1 MAGFFKKILSKFSK
15 DKIDWD
21 DLEESLIT
29 GDLGVK
35 LSMQIIDNLQDK
47 KKSIN
52 PDDIISACKEEIRK
66 ILPADSAPLSAK
78 TDTTKVIL
86 VVGVNGT
93 GKTTSSAK
101 LASHLK
107 AGGSNVMLAAAD
119 TFRAAAI
126 EQLEVW
132 GNRIDIPVI
141 KGDYQSD
148 PSSVCYDAHS
158 KSINS
163 GVNYLICDTAGRL
176 HTRHNLME
184 ELKKICRTLSKNDDS
199 APHEVFLVVDA
210 TTGSNA
216 LSQAKEFNKATKLT
230 GLIVTKMDGSG
241 KGGVVASIANELGI
255 PTKFIGLG
263 EEVEDFKSFRYSFY
277 ICLCELIKF

>member
-1 MAGFFKKILSKFSK
+1 MGGFFKKLISKFTK

-21 DLEESLIT
+21 ELEETLIS
-29 GDLGVK
+29 GDLGVR
-35 LSMQIIDNLQDK
+35 LSMEIIDDLQEK

-52 PDDIISACKEEIRK
+52 PDDIINVCQDHISQ
-66 ILPADSAPLSAK
+66 ILPPDSPLLAPQNDS
-78 TDTTKVIL
+78 TKVIL

-101 LASHLK
+101 LANHLK
-107 AGGSNVMLAAAD
+107 QNGSNVMLAAAD

-132 GNRIDIPVI
+132 GDRISVPVI

-158 KSINS
+158 RAIASEAD
-163 GVNYLICDTAGRL
+163 YLICDTAGRL

-184 ELKKICRTLSKNDDS
+184 ELKKICRTLKKNDES

-216 LSQAKEFNKATKLT
+216 LAQAKEFNKATDLT

-241 KGGVVASIANELGI
+241 KGGIVASIANELSI
-255 PTKFIGLG
+255 PTRFIGMG
-263 EEVEDFKSFRYSFY
+263 EEAIDFKPFNAKEFVTE
-277 ICLCELIKF
+277 IL

>member
-1 MAGFFKKILSKFSK
+1 MAGFFKKLISKFTK

-21 DLEESLIT
+21 ELEETLIS
-29 GDLGVK
+29 GDLGVR
-35 LSMQIIDNLQDK
+35 LSMEIIDDLQEK

-52 PDDIISACKEEIRK
+52 PDDIINVCQDHISQ
-66 ILPADSAPLSAK
+66 ILPPDSPLLSPK
-78 TDTTKVIL
+78 NDSTKVIL

-101 LASHLK
+101 LANHLK
-107 AGGSNVMLAAAD
+107 QNGSNVILAAAD

-126 EQLEVW
+126 EQLDVW
-132 GNRIDIPVI
+132 GDRISVPVI
-141 KGDYQSD
+141 KGEYQSD
-148 PSSVCYDAHS
+148 PSSVCFDAHS
-158 KSINS
+158 RAIASEAD
-163 GVNYLICDTAGRL
+163 YLICDTAGRL

-184 ELKKICRTLSKNDDS
+184 ELKKICRTLKKNDES

-216 LSQAKEFNKATKLT
+216 LAQAKEFNKATDLT

-241 KGGVVASIANELGI
+241 KGGIVASIANELSI
-255 PTKFIGLG
+255 PTRFIGMG
-263 EEVEDFKSFRYSFY
+263 EEAIDFKPFSAKEFVTE
-277 ICLCELIKF
+277 IL

>member
-1 MAGFFKKILSKFSK
+1 MAGFFKKILNKFSK

-21 DLEESLIT
+21 DLEESLIS
-29 GDLGVK
+29 GDLGVR

-107 AGGSNVMLAAAD
+107 AGGANVMLAAAD

-126 EQLEVW
+126 EQLEIW

-158 KSINS
+158 KSITS

-263 EEVEDFKSFRYSFY
+263 EEVEDFKSFNTDEYLDE
-277 ICLCELIKF
+277 IL

>member
-1 MAGFFKKILSKFSK
+1 MGGFFKKLISKFTK

-21 DLEESLIT
+21 ELEETLIS
-29 GDLGVK
+29 GDLGVR
-35 LSMQIIDNLQDK
+35 LSMEIIDDLQEK

-52 PDDIISACKEEIRK
+52 PDDIINVCQDHISQ
-66 ILPADSAPLSAK
+66 ILPPDSPLLAPQNDS
-78 TDTTKVIL
+78 TKVIL

-101 LASHLK
+101 LANHLK
-107 AGGSNVMLAAAD
+107 QNGSNVMLAAAD

-132 GNRIDIPVI
+132 GDRISVPVI

-158 KSINS
+158 RAIASEAD
-163 GVNYLICDTAGRL
+163 YLICDTAGRL

-184 ELKKICRTLSKNDDS
+184 ELKKICRTLKKNDES

-216 LSQAKEFNKATKLT
+216 LAQAKAFNKATDLT

-241 KGGVVASIANELGI
+241 KGGIVASIANELSI
-255 PTKFIGLG
+255 PTRFIGMG
-263 EEVEDFKSFRYSFY
+263 EEAIDFKPFSAKEFVTE
-277 ICLCELIKF
+277 IL

>member
-29 GDLGVK
+29 GDLGVR

-101 LASHLK
+101 LASYLK
-107 AGGSNVMLAAAD
+107 NSGSNVMLAAAD

-263 EEVEDFKSFRYSFY
+263 EEVEDFKSFNTDEYLDE
-277 ICLCELIKF
+277 IL

>member
-66 ILPADSAPLSAK
+66 ILPPDSNPLSSK
-78 TDTTKVIL
+78 TDKTKVIL

-101 LASHLK
+101 LANHLK
-107 AGGSNVMLAAAD
+107 TSGANVMLAAAD

-132 GNRIDIPVI
+132 GKRIDVPVI

-163 GVNYLICDTAGRL
+163 GVDYLICDTAGRL

-184 ELKKICRTLSKNDDS
+184 ELKKTCRTLSKNDNS

-241 KGGVVASIANELGI
+241 KGGIVASIANELGI

-263 EEVEDFKSFRYSFY
+263 EEVDDFKSFKTNEYLDE
-277 ICLCELIKF
+277 IL

>member
-52 PDDIISACKEEIRK
+52 PDDVISVCKEEIRK
-66 ILPADSAPLSAK
+66 ILPPDSDPLPSE

-263 EEVEDFKSFRYSFY
+263 EEVEDFKSFNTDEYLDE
-277 ICLCELIKF
+277 IL

>member
-1 MAGFFKKILSKFSK
+1 MGGFFKKLISKFTK

-21 DLEESLIT
+21 ELEETLIS
-29 GDLGVK
+29 GDLGVR
-35 LSMQIIDNLQDK
+35 LSMEIIDDLQEK
-47 KKSIN
+47 KKSMN
-52 PDDIISACKEEIRK
+52 PDDIINVCQDHISQ
-66 ILPADSAPLSAK
+66 ILPPDSPLLAPQNES
-78 TDTTKVIL
+78 TKVIL

-101 LASHLK
+101 LANYLK
-107 AGGSNVMLAAAD
+107 QNGSNVMLAAAD

-132 GNRIDIPVI
+132 GDRISVPVI

-158 KSINS
+158 RAIASEAD
-163 GVNYLICDTAGRL
+163 YLICDTAGRL

-184 ELKKICRTLSKNDDS
+184 ELKKICRTLKKNDAS

-216 LSQAKEFNKATKLT
+216 LAQAKEFNKATDLT

-241 KGGVVASIANELGI
+241 KGGIVASIANELSI
-255 PTKFIGLG
+255 PTRFIGMG
-263 EEVEDFKSFRYSFY
+263 EEAIDFKPFSAKEFVTE
-277 ICLCELIKF
+277 IL

>member
-1 MAGFFKKILSKFSK
+1 MGGFFKKLISKFAK

-21 DLEESLIT
+21 ELEETLIS
-29 GDLGVK
+29 GDLGVR
-35 LSMQIIDNLQDK
+35 LSMEIIDDLQEK

-52 PDDIISACKEEIRK
+52 PDDIINVCQDHISQ
-66 ILPADSAPLSAK
+66 ILPPDSPLLAPQNDS
-78 TDTTKVIL
+78 TKVIL

-101 LASHLK
+101 LANHLK
-107 AGGSNVMLAAAD
+107 QNGSNVMLAAAD

-132 GNRIDIPVI
+132 GDRISVPVI

-158 KSINS
+158 RAIASEAD
-163 GVNYLICDTAGRL
+163 YLICDTAGRL

-184 ELKKICRTLSKNDDS
+184 ELKKICRTLKRNDES

-216 LSQAKEFNKATKLT
+216 LAQAKEFNKATDLT

-241 KGGVVASIANELGI
+241 KGGIVASIANELSI
-255 PTKFIGLG
+255 PTRFIGMG
-263 EEVEDFKSFRYSFY
+263 EEAIDFKPFSAKEFVTE
-277 ICLCELIKF
+277 IL

>member
-1 MAGFFKKILSKFSK
+1 MGGFFKKLISKFTK

-21 DLEESLIT
+21 ELEETLIS
-29 GDLGVK
+29 GDLGVR
-35 LSMQIIDNLQDK
+35 LSMEIIDDLQEK

-52 PDDIISACKEEIRK
+52 PDDIINVCQDHISQ
-66 ILPADSAPLSAK
+66 ILPPDSPLLAPQNDS
-78 TDTTKVIL
+78 TKVIL

-101 LASHLK
+101 LANHLK
-107 AGGSNVMLAAAD
+107 QNGSNVMLAAAD

-132 GNRIDIPVI
+132 GNRISVPVI

-158 KSINS
+158 RAIASEAD
-163 GVNYLICDTAGRL
+163 YLICDTAGRL

-184 ELKKICRTLSKNDDS
+184 ELKKICRTLKKNDES

-216 LSQAKEFNKATKLT
+216 LAQAKEFNKATDLT

-241 KGGVVASIANELGI
+241 KGGIVASIANELSI
-255 PTKFIGLG
+255 PTRFIGMG
-263 EEVEDFKSFRYSFY
+263 EEAIDFKPFSAKEFVTE
-277 ICLCELIKF
+277 IL

>member
-1 MAGFFKKILSKFSK
+1 MGGFFKKLISKFTK

-21 DLEESLIT
+21 ELEETLIS
-29 GDLGVK
+29 GDLGVR
-35 LSMQIIDNLQDK
+35 LSMEIIDDLQEK

-52 PDDIISACKEEIRK
+52 PDDIINVSQDHISQ
-66 ILPADSAPLSAK
+66 ILPPDSPLLAPQNDS
-78 TDTTKVIL
+78 TKVIL

-101 LASHLK
+101 LANHLK
-107 AGGSNVMLAAAD
+107 QNGSNVMLAAAD

-132 GNRIDIPVI
+132 GDRISVPVI

-158 KSINS
+158 RAIASEAD
-163 GVNYLICDTAGRL
+163 YLICDTAGRL

-184 ELKKICRTLSKNDDS
+184 ELKKICRTLKKNDES

-216 LSQAKEFNKATKLT
+216 LAQAKEFNKATDLT

-241 KGGVVASIANELGI
+241 KGGIVASIANELSI
-255 PTKFIGLG
+255 PTRFIGMG
-263 EEVEDFKSFRYSFY
+263 EEAIDFKPFSAKEFVTE
-277 ICLCELIKF
+277 IL

>member
-1 MAGFFKKILSKFSK
+1 MGGFFKKLISKFTK

-21 DLEESLIT
+21 ELEETLIS
-29 GDLGVK
+29 GDLGVR
-35 LSMQIIDNLQDK
+35 LSMEIIDDLQEK

-52 PDDIISACKEEIRK
+52 PDDIINVCQDHISQ
-66 ILPADSAPLSAK
+66 ILPPDSPLLAPQNDS
-78 TDTTKVIL
+78 TKVIL

-101 LASHLK
+101 LANHLK
-107 AGGSNVMLAAAD
+107 QNGSNVMLAAAD
-119 TFRAAAI
+119 TFRAAAT

-132 GNRIDIPVI
+132 GDRISVPVI

-158 KSINS
+158 RAIASEAD
-163 GVNYLICDTAGRL
+163 YLICDTAGRL

-184 ELKKICRTLSKNDDS
+184 ELKKICRTLKKNDES

-216 LSQAKEFNKATKLT
+216 LAQAKEFNKATDLT

-241 KGGVVASIANELGI
+241 KGGIVASIANELSI
-255 PTKFIGLG
+255 PTRFIGMG
-263 EEVEDFKSFRYSFY
+263 EEAIDFKPFSAKEFVTE
-277 ICLCELIKF
+277 IL

>member
-1 MAGFFKKILSKFSK
+1 MGGFFKKLISKFTK

-21 DLEESLIT
+21 ELEETLIS
-29 GDLGVK
+29 GDLGVR
-35 LSMQIIDNLQDK
+35 LSMEIIDDLQEK

-52 PDDIISACKEEIRK
+52 PDDIINVCQDHISQ
-66 ILPADSAPLSAK
+66 ILPPDSPLLAPQNDS
-78 TDTTKVIL
+78 TKVIL

-101 LASHLK
+101 LANHLK
-107 AGGSNVMLAAAD
+107 QNGSNVMLAAAD

-132 GNRIDIPVI
+132 GARISVPVI

-158 KSINS
+158 RAIASEAD
-163 GVNYLICDTAGRL
+163 YLICDTAGRL

-184 ELKKICRTLSKNDDS
+184 ELKKICRTLKKNDES

-216 LSQAKEFNKATKLT
+216 LAQAKEFNKATDLT

-241 KGGVVASIANELGI
+241 KGGIVASIANELSI
-255 PTKFIGLG
+255 PTRFIGMG
-263 EEVEDFKSFRYSFY
+263 EEAIDFKPFNAKEFVTE
-277 ICLCELIKF
+277 IL

>member
-35 LSMQIIDNLQDK
+35 LSMQILDNLQDK

-66 ILPADSAPLSAK
+66 ILPHDTNPLSSK
-78 TDTTKVIL
+78 TDKTKVIL

-101 LASHLK
+101 LANHLK
-107 AGGSNVMLAAAD
+107 NGGANVMLAAAD

-132 GNRIDIPVI
+132 GKRIDVPVI

-163 GVNYLICDTAGRL
+163 RVDYLICDTAGRL

-184 ELKKICRTLSKNDDS
+184 ELKKICRTLSKNDNS

-255 PTKFIGLG
+255 RTKFIGLG
-263 EEVEDFKSFRYSFY
+263 EEVDDFKSFKTDEYLDE
-277 ICLCELIKF
+277 IL

>member
-101 LASHLK
+101 LASYLK
-107 AGGSNVMLAAAD
+107 NSGSNVMLAAAD

-216 LSQAKEFNKATKLT
+216 LSQAKEFNKVTKLT

-263 EEVEDFKSFRYSFY
+263 EEVEDFKSFNTDEYLDE
-277 ICLCELIKF
+277 IL